1 MTVLDPDRLA
11 RGDDGQDLVEYSL
24 LVGFVAMVVLAGV
37 TLLGTALNDFWARI
51 ASGIGHL

>member
-1 MTVLDPDRLA
+1 MLDPDRLA